1 MQRFNG
7 RGVHSARFEHGDPA
21 SERISVAC
29 FECVERQFLLRQVVI
44 TGGDH
49 VVDHALQTQ
58 LRTVL
63 RREDSRDAISMK
75 LVNFRRHNHAAATA
89 EYFDMPC
96 SRLAQHVD
104 HVLEV
109 FDVSALIGR
118 HGNTVHVFLK
128 RCINHFFYAAIVAE
142 VNNFAT
148 AALNDAP
155 HDVDGGI
162 MPVKQARRCDKTNL
176 VFRPINKVFAI
187 KI

>member
-58 LRTVL
+58 LRSIL
-63 RREDSRDAISMK
+63 RREDSCNAVRVK
-75 LVNFRRHNHAAATA
+75 FFNFRWHDHAAATA

-96 SRLAQHVD
+96 ARLAQHVD
-104 HVLEV
+104 HVLEI

-128 RCINHFFYAAIVAE
+128 RCINHFFYAAVVAE
-142 VNNFAT
+142 VNDFAA
-148 AALNDAP
+148 AALNDAA
-155 HDVDGGI
+155 HDVDGCVV
-162 MPVKQARRCDKTNL
+162 PVKQARRRDKTNL